1 MSHYVII
8 GSGNAGVTAAETIR
22 EHDKKSKITLI
33 NGESKIFYFRSSLL
47 GFIKGEVG
55 EEQMMAR
62 PKKFYQLKNIDLLD
76 NIKAQK
82 IVPETRQVI
91 IDKDNIIKYDKLLI
105 TTGAVPSLPDIK
117 GIELSGVKTCRS
129 FANVQDIIELAKHSR
144 NVVVVG
150 GGILGIEL
158 AEALSKR
165 NNRVTLLESESRL
178 GSKLFDPCTAIRVLE
193 ELNKKRIDVRLKEG
207 AKELRGREDHVSEV
221 RTTKG
226 KILKTNL
233 VIFCTGMK
241 PNVNFMNGSGIH
253 IDKGI
258 LVDNTLKSNDNN
270 VFAAGDVAQVNVPE
284 IGEHVLRQNW
294 YESAKMGEV
303 AALNMIGESS
313 TYYPAVRY
321 HCTNILG
328 IPYACIG
335 ELSPKSKLRKEY
347 EVVHSN
353 CKKTDNHRLFIL
365 KNNKITGAS
374 FFGERNCALAVKELA
389 EKGIDISSAKKQ
401 LLDEHFD
408 FYSLLPRVSQEK
420 EEEN

>member
-22 EHDKKSKITLI
+22 EYDKKCKITLI
-33 NGESKIFYFRSSLL
+33 NGESKRFYFRSSLL
-47 GFIKGEVG
+47 EFIKGEIA

-76 NIKAQK
+76 NIRAQK
-82 IVPETRQVI
+82 IVPETKQVI

-105 TTGAVPSLPDIK
+105 ATGAVTSLPNIK
-117 GIELSGVKTCRS
+117 GTELRGVKTCRS
-129 FANVQDIIELAKHSR
+129 FADVQDIIELAKHSK
-144 NVVVVG
+144 NVVVIG

-158 AEALSKR
+158 ADALSKK
-165 NNRVTLLESESRL
+165 NNRVTLLEAETRL
-178 GSKLFDPCTAIRVLE
+178 GGKLFDPCTALRVLE
-193 ELNKKRIDVRLKEG
+193 ELHKKRIDVRLKEG

-233 VIFCTGMK
+233 VIFCTGMR
-241 PNVNFMNGSGIH
+241 PNVNFLHGSGLDIE
-253 IDKGI
+253 KGI
-258 LVDNTLKSNDNN
+258 LVDNTLKTNDNN
-270 VFAAGDVAQVNVPE
+270 IYAAGDVAQVNVPE
-284 IGEHVLRQNW
+284 YGEHVLRQNW

-303 AALNMIGESS
+303 AALNMIGESA

-321 HCTNILG
+321 HCTNITG

-347 EVVHSN
+347 EVMHSN
-353 CKKTDNHRLFIL
+353 CKKTNNHKLFIL
-365 KNNKITGAS
+365 KRNKITGAS
-374 FFGERNCALAVKELA
+374 FFGERNSALIVKELA
-389 EKGIDISSAKKQ
+389 EKGVDVSSAKKQ
-401 LLDEHFD
+401 LLEENFD
-408 FYSLLPRVSQEK
+408 FYNLLPRIS
-420 EEEN
+420 EEREE